1 MESEGVGK
9 LDLQNEEGTSCFSPS
24 AFMRNGG
31 NAVAMKE
38 DTLAN
43 TESA

>member
-1 MESEGVGK
+1 MESEGAGK
-9 LDLQNEEGTSCFSPS
+9 LDGQNEEGSSCFSPS

-31 NAVAMKE
+31 NGVAMKE
-38 DTLAN
+38 DTLAH